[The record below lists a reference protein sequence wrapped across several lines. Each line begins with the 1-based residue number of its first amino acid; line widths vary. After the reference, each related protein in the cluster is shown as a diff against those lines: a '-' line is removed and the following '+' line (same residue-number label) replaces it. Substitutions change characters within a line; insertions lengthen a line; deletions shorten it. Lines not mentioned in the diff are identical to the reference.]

1 MPEPTSAS
9 SASCPAATSTG
20 GNFLRPAIVVD
31 PDPSLRVVT
40 QEQFGPVIPI
50 IPFDTEDEA
59 VAAANDTWAGLCGS
73 VWTADVDAANRV
85 GGKLACGY
93 VWVNDHGATRLDLR
107 APFGGMKQ
115 SGHGPRAGHRGHPG
129 VPGHPLDRPHRRRGP
144 RGASALSPSIE
155 AGATNTRRS
164 SRLLLLV
171 AVLLIAA
178 NLRATITGV
187 GPLLTQIADDLG
199 TSEAAL
205 GALAAV
211 PLIAFAVVSPFA
223 HGLSARFGMPRV
235 VLWSLVLMAVG
246 TVWRSLPGSA
256 VNLWLGTALIGA
268 SIAIANVL
276 MPAVIKRDFSERIT
290 VVTAA
295 FTALLAG
302 MGAVASG
309 VVVPISHMQTSAG
322 DLGWQGALLWTGAL
336 LPFAI
341 VAWLLSIRSRP
352 RDAGSSA
359 RRRRSGI
366 WGDPDRVAGAAVHG
380 PAVEHLLHA
389 RHLVRPDRALARP
402 LGGRGGRRRHDLPA
416 VRDRGF
422 AHDPAAAARADA
434 AHRTRG
440 DPRALADRR
449 AGPDRPARAHS
460 CCG

>member
-1 MPEPTSAS
+1 M
-9 SASCPAATSTG
+9 
-20 GNFLRPAIVVD
+20 
-31 PDPSLRVVT
+31 
-40 QEQFGPVIPI
+40 
-50 IPFDTEDEA
+50 
-59 VAAANDTWAGLCGS
+59 
-73 VWTADVDAANRV
+73 
-85 GGKLACGY
+85 
-93 VWVNDHGATRLDLR
+93 
-107 APFGGMKQ
+107 
-115 SGHGPRAGHRGHPG
+115 
-129 VPGHPLDRPHRRRGP
+129 
-144 RGASALSPSIE
+144 
-155 AGATNTRRS
+155 TNTRRS

-211 PLIAFAVVSPFA
+211 PLVAFAVVSPFA

-246 TVWRSLPGSA
+246 TIWRSLPGST

-309 VVVPISHMQTSAG
+309 VVVPISHVQTSTG

-341 VAWLLSIRSRP
+341 VAWLVSIRSRP
-352 RDAGSSA
+352 RDAGSAA

-366 WGDPDRVAGAAVHG
+366 WGDPLAWQVLLYMGLQSSIFYMLVTWFAPIAHSLGRSEVVAGVDVMVYQLCAIAGSLTIPLLLRGRMQRIG
-380 PAVEHLLHA
+380 PAAIPVLSLIGVLGLIAFPEAFLVWVILCGLASGASLGVSLSLFSLRARTHEGASALSGMAQSGGYLIAAAGPIAFGALLSVSGGWLA
-389 RHLVRPDRALARP
+389 PLVLVG
-402 LGGRGGRRRHDLPA
+402 LVLVGQLVVGLLVG
-416 VRDRGF
+416 RDRYVLE
-422 AHDPAAAARADA
+422 PRADSND
-434 AHRTRG
+434 G
-440 DPRALADRR
+440 DRIGPR
-449 AGPDRPARAHS
+449 
-460 CCG
+460 